1 MMVEEESSNRLVV
14 SWSSDG
20 FMLLGAGV
28 FGGCLFWFLSFA
40 SDRSWLDAILL
51 LPVGALGVV
60 LMAKPSSSEL
70 VFDRQSNT
78 VTSNRTSLLGLF
90 QRRKTARL
98 SSALG
103 IYRIND
109 PLEHPIRYFF
119 VPKWSHAS
127 RLWLRIDGEKD
138 MFVARYYPPSP
149 NLRKVEKAIRRII
162 DPSG

>member
-70 VFDRQSNT
+70 VFDRKSNT
-78 VTSNRTSLLGLF
+78 VT
-90 QRRKTARL
+90 
-98 SSALG
+98 
-103 IYRIND
+103 
-109 PLEHPIRYFF
+109 
-119 VPKWSHAS
+119 
-127 RLWLRIDGEKD
+127 
-138 MFVARYYPPSP
+138 
-149 NLRKVEKAIRRII
+149 
-162 DPSG
+162 